1 MGKLQYIEQSRTRR
15 KRQQLALAASKL
27 FFVFYLKRKKKCRT
41 QRITCRSHRS
51 EAVLIKLA
59 TLEDLRIKA
68 LKICHPQLFR
78 NSNPLKSVAK
88 VPVDLDLD
96 LSLLDLLQMKDLHLI
111 KD

>member
-1 MGKLQYIEQSRTRR
+1 MGIHRT
-15 KRQQLALAASKL
+15 KPNAKEEAAVSPSGIKT
-27 FFVFYLKRKKKCRT
+27 FFCILPKKKKKKCRT
-41 QRITCRSHRS
+41 QRTTCRFHRS
-51 EAVLIKLA
+51 KAVLIKLA

-88 VPVDLDLD
+88 VLVDLDLD
-96 LSLLDLLQMKDLHLI
+96 LYLLDLLQMKDLHLI

>member
-1 MGKLQYIEQSRTRR
+1 MGIHRT
-15 KRQQLALAASKL
+15 KPNAKEEASASGIKT
-27 FFVFYLKRKKKCRT
+27 FFSVFYFKRKKKCRT
-41 QRITCRSHRS
+41 QRITCRFHRS
-51 EAVLIKLA
+51 KAVLIKLA

-88 VPVDLDLD
+88 VPVDQDLE
-96 LSLLDLLQMKDLHLI
+96 LYLLDLLQMKDLHLI